1 MKLDRTQRARLGA
14 AAAVL
19 ALIAGGTGYYFGN
32 SGGGGGG
39 TEAATGESREVLYYY
54 DPMFP
59 NQKFDKPGKSPF
71 MDMELVPKYADEG
84 AGGAGGA
91 PGVTIDASA
100 MQNLGL
106 RVATA
111 RVGTLES
118 RIEVT
123 GTIDFNQRDVAIVQP
138 RANGFV
144 QRTYRRAPG
153 DVVRAGAPIADLL
166 IPDWGGAQAEFLAV
180 RKLGKAPYTAAA
192 RQRLRLLGM
201 SDGLISRVE
210 RSGRPHNFIT
220 ISTPVGGVIQTIDVR
235 PGMTVSAGQNLAQV
249 TGLGTVWLNA
259 AVPEARAGEVRLGQT
274 ATAEITG
281 YPGERFSGR
290 IVAILPTAQAD
301 SRTITVRIEL
311 LNRGGRLRPGMFA
324 KVQLGETARTA
335 ILVPSEA
342 VIRTGRRN
350 LVMLAQDKGRYRP
363 AEVQVGREAGGQTE
377 ILAGLAEGERV
388 VASGQFLLDSEATLT
403 GIEARP
409 LGAGSIA
416 RAAPATTG
424 VHRGVGRI
432 ERLSGTKVTISHKP
446 ITAVGWPAM
455 TMEFRLSPPTI
466 ARGLKVG
473 DPVTFSFEQRTDGP
487 VVTKLSRTT
496 GK

>member
-19 ALIAGGTGYYFGN
+19 ALIAGGTGYYLG
-32 SGGGGGG
+32 SGSGSGQ
-39 TEAATGESREVLYYY
+39 TAQQSEEKRKILYWY
-54 DPMFP
+54 DPMVP
-59 NQKFDKPGKSPF
+59 LEHYDNPDTLSSMGMKTQPKF
-71 MDMELVPKYADEG
+71 ADEG

-91 PGVTIDASA
+91 PGVTVDPSA

-106 RVATA
+106 RLATA
-111 RVGTLES
+111 RIGTLES
-118 RIEVT
+118 RVDVT
-123 GTIDFNQRDVAIVQP
+123 GTIDFNQRDVAIVQS
-138 RANGFV
+138 RASGFV

-166 IPDWGGAQAEFLAV
+166 IPEWGGAQAEFLAV
-180 RKLGKAPYTAAA
+180 RKLGKASYTAAA

-201 SDGLISRVE
+201 SDAVIASVE
-210 RSGRPHNFIT
+210 RSGRPRNVIT
-220 ISTPVGGVIQTIDVR
+220 ISTPLGGAIQSIDVR
-235 PGMTVSAGQNLAQV
+235 PGMTVNAGQNLAQV

-259 AVPEARAGEVRLGQT
+259 AVPEARAGEVRLGQP
-274 ATAEITG
+274 ASAELTS

-290 IVAILPTAQAD
+290 IIAVLPTAQAD

-350 LVMLAQDKGRYRP
+350 LVMLAENKGRYRP
-363 AEVQVGREAGGQTE
+363 AEVQVGREYGGQTE
-377 ILAGLAEGERV
+377 ILAGLNAGERV

-409 LGAGSIA
+409 IGQ
-416 RAAPATTG
+416 P
-424 VHRGVGRI
+424 
-432 ERLSGTKVTISHKP
+432 K
-446 ITAVGWPAM
+446 
-455 TMEFRLSPPTI
+455 
-466 ARGLKVG
+466 
-473 DPVTFSFEQRTDGP
+473 
-487 VVTKLSRTT
+487 
-496 GK
+496 